1 MSFRSVTT
9 TLSSLRTTTCDA
21 LIVPSI
27 NIFHV
32 ISITSVNKTLKHA
45 GKTFTKLYYR
55 VILIT
60 NEIFVKMKVYHT
72 IPLNPTTS
80 GSRGGAHPARAPPN
94 GRGPMIF
101 YAQNAI
107 FSHFYSSLASLA
119 TNFKHDFYRNMAKNT
134 LK

>member
-72 IPLNPTTS
+72 IPLNPTLYLRNIGYIVISKCTQL
-80 GSRGGAHPARAPPN
+80 HT
-94 GRGPMIF
+94 F
-101 YAQNAI
+101 
-107 FSHFYSSLASLA
+107 FLASE
-119 TNFKHDFYRNMAKNT
+119 NIG
-134 LK
+134 